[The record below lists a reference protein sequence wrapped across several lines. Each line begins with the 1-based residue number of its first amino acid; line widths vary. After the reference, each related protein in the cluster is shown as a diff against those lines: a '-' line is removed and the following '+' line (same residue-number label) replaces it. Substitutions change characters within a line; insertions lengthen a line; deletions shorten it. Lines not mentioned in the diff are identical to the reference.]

1 MKMETMEQ
9 KKMVSV
15 SAFAKMAGKTKAEVY
30 SLIARE
36 ENKKF
41 VSTEN
46 GMKMVDVGLLDV
58 LNGKKAKTDDTTP
71 PEDNQPVEAEGQP
84 HSEEQE
90 QPKRPYKETPI
101 EEYDEGD
108 IDENDPDEYDGAEYR
123 QRYLVEQCKEQSAM
137 IRHLLGELR
146 KADQKIA
153 ERDETI
159 HRLSLELA
167 EMATKSHTITEQALQ
182 TVNQQQILTAMAQKK
197 TPWYKR
203 LLGAGKTER
212 NENNR

>member
-1 MKMETMEQ
+1 METMEQ

-15 SAFAKMAGKTKAEVY
+15 SAFAKMAGIPKAKVY
-30 SLIARE
+30 SLIAQE
-36 ENKKF
+36 EHKKY
-41 VSTEN
+41 VSMEN
-46 GMKMVDVGLLDV
+46 GLKMVDVGLLDV
-58 LNGKKAKTDDTTP
+58 LNGEKPKADDTTP
-71 PEDNQPVEAEGQP
+71 HEDKSPAEAE
-84 HSEEQE
+84 E
-90 QPKRPYKETPI
+90 QPRRPYKEDPI

-108 IDENDPDEYDGAEYR
+108 IDENDPDEYDGEEYR
-123 QRYLVEQCKEQSAM
+123 QRYLVRQCKEQSAM

-146 KADQKIA
+146 KADQKIT

-167 EMATKSHTITEQALQ
+167 EMSIKSHTIIEQALQ
-182 TVNQQQILTAMAQKK
+182 TVNQQQILTAMTTKK

-203 LLGAGKTER
+203 LLSAGNK

>member
-1 MKMETMEQ
+1 METMEQ
-9 KKMVSV
+9 KKTVSV
-15 SAFAKMAGKTKAEVY
+15 SAFAKMAGIPKAKVY
-30 SLIARE
+30 SLIAQE
-36 ENKKF
+36 EHKKY

-46 GMKMVDVGLLDV
+46 GLKMVDVGLLDV
-58 LNGKKAKTDDTTP
+58 LKGEKPKADDTTP
-71 PEDNQPVEAEGQP
+71 HEDKSPAEAE
-84 HSEEQE
+84 E
-90 QPKRPYKETPI
+90 QPRRPYKEDPI

-108 IDENDPDEYDGAEYR
+108 IDENDPNEYDGAEYR

-167 EMATKSHTITEQALQ
+167 EMATKSHAITEQALQ
-182 TVNQQQILTAMAQKK
+182 TVNQQQILTAMTTKK

-203 LLGAGKTER
+203 LLTAGKEK
-212 NENNR
+212 NNA

>member
-1 MKMETMEQ
+1 MMKMETLEQ

-58 LNGKKAKTDDTTP
+58 LNGKKSKTDDTTP
-71 PEDNQPVEAEGQP
+71 PEDNSPVEAT
-84 HSEEQE
+84 E
-90 QPKRPYKETPI
+90 QPRRPYKETPI

>member
-1 MKMETMEQ
+1 METMEQ

-15 SAFAKMAGKTKAEVY
+15 SAFAKMAGIPKAKVY
-30 SLIARE
+30 SLIAQE
-36 ENKKF
+36 EHKKY

-46 GMKMVDVGLLDV
+46 GLKMVDVGLLDV
-58 LNGKKAKTDDTTP
+58 LNGEKPKVNDTTP
-71 PEDNQPVEAEGQP
+71 HEDKSPAEAE
-84 HSEEQE
+84 E
-90 QPKRPYKETPI
+90 QPRRPYKEDPI

-108 IDENDPDEYDGAEYR
+108 IDENDPDEYDGEEYR
-123 QRYLVEQCKEQSAM
+123 QRYLVRQCKEQSAM

-167 EMATKSHTITEQALQ
+167 EMSIKSHTIIEQALQ
-182 TVNQQQILTAMAQKK
+182 TVNQQQILTAMTTKK

-203 LLGAGKTER
+203 LLTAGKEK
-212 NENNR
+212 NNA

>member
-1 MKMETMEQ
+1 MMKMETIEQ

-58 LNGKKAKTDDTTP
+58 LNGKKSKTDDTTP
-71 PEDNQPVEAEGQP
+71 PEDNSPVEATEQP
-84 HSEEQE
+84 HNEE

-101 EEYDEGD
+101 EDYDEGD

-167 EMATKSHTITEQALQ
+167 EMATKSHAITEQALQ
-182 TVNQQQILTAMAQKK
+182 TVNQQQILTAMTTKK

-203 LLGAGKTER
+203 LLSAGKEK
-212 NENNR
+212 NNA

>member
-1 MKMETMEQ
+1 METMEQ
-9 KKMVSV
+9 KKTVSV

-30 SLIARE
+30 NLIARE
-36 ENKKF
+36 EYKKF

-46 GMKMVDVGLLDV
+46 GLKMVDVGLLDV
-58 LNGKKAKTDDTTP
+58 LNGNKPKADDTTP
-71 PEDNQPVEAEGQP
+71 QENKSPVEAEAQP
-84 HSEEQE
+84 RRKQ
-90 QPKRPYKETPI
+90 KELPI

-167 EMATKSHTITEQALQ
+167 EMATKSHAITEQALQ
-182 TVNQQQILTAMAQKK
+182 TVNQQQILTAMTTKK

-203 LLGAGKTER
+203 LLTAGKEK
-212 NENNR
+212 NNA

>member
-1 MKMETMEQ
+1 MMKMETLEQ

-58 LNGKKAKTDDTTP
+58 LNGKKAEIDDTTP
-71 PEDNQPVEAEGQP
+71 PEDNSPVEATEQP
-84 HSEEQE
+84 HNEE
-90 QPKRPYKETPI
+90 QPKRERKETP
-101 EEYDEGD
+101 DEGD
-108 IDENDPDEYDGAEYR
+108 IDENDPNEYDGAEYR
-123 QRYLVEQCKEQSAM
+123 QKYLVEQCKEQSAM
-137 IRHLLGELR
+137 IRHLLEELR
-146 KADQKIA
+146 KANQKIA

-167 EMATKSHTITEQALQ
+167 EMATKSQAITEQALK
-182 TVNQQQILTAMAQKK
+182 TVNQQQILTAMTTKK
-197 TPWYKR
+197 NPWYKR
-203 LLGAGKTER
+203 LLSKGDITE
-212 NENNR
+212 

>member
-1 MKMETMEQ
+1 METMEQ
-9 KKMVSV
+9 KKTVSV

-30 SLIARE
+30 NLIARE
-36 ENKKF
+36 EYKKF

-46 GMKMVDVGLLDV
+46 GLKMVDVGLLDV
-58 LNGKKAKTDDTTP
+58 LNGKKPKADDTTP
-71 PEDNQPVEAEGQP
+71 QENKSPVEAEAQP
-84 HSEEQE
+84 RRKQ
-90 QPKRPYKETPI
+90 KELPI
-101 EEYDEGD
+101 EDYDEGD
-108 IDENDPDEYDGAEYR
+108 IDENDPDEYDGEEYR

-167 EMATKSHTITEQALQ
+167 EMATKSHAITEQALQ
-182 TVNQQQILTAMAQKK
+182 TVNQQQILTAMTTKK

-203 LLGAGKTER
+203 LLTAGKEK
-212 NENNR
+212 NNA

>member
-1 MKMETMEQ
+1 MMKMETLEQ

-15 SAFAKMAGKTKAEVY
+15 SAFAKMAGRTKAEVY
-30 SLIARE
+30 SLIARK

-58 LNGKKAKTDDTTP
+58 LNGKKAGMDDTTP
-71 PEDNQPVEAEGQP
+71 PEDNSPVEATEQP
-84 HSEEQE
+84 HSEEQ
-90 QPKRPYKETPI
+90 PKRERKETPI

-167 EMATKSHTITEQALQ
+167 EMATKSHSITEQALQ

-203 LLGAGKTER
+203 LLGAGKGKEDA
-212 NENNR
+212 

>member
-1 MKMETMEQ
+1 
-9 KKMVSV
+9 
-15 SAFAKMAGKTKAEVY
+15 MAGIPKAKVY
-30 SLIARE
+30 SLIAQE
-36 ENKKF
+36 EHKKY

-46 GMKMVDVGLLDV
+46 GLKMVDVGLLDV
-58 LNGKKAKTDDTTP
+58 LNGEKPKANDTTP
-71 PEDNQPVEAEGQP
+71 HEDKSPAEAKAQPR
-84 HSEEQE
+84 
-90 QPKRPYKETPI
+90 RPYKETPI

-167 EMATKSHTITEQALQ
+167 EMATKSHAITEQALQ
-182 TVNQQQILTAMAQKK
+182 TVNQQQILTAMTTKK

-203 LLGAGKTER
+203 LLTAGKEK
-212 NENNR
+212 NNA

>member
-1 MKMETMEQ
+1 
-9 KKMVSV
+9 MVSV
-15 SAFAKMAGKTKAEVY
+15 SAFAKMAGKKKAEVY
-30 SLIARE
+30 NLIARE
-36 ENKKF
+36 EYKKF

-46 GMKMVDVGLLDV
+46 GLKMVDVGLLDL

-71 PEDNQPVEAEGQP
+71 PEDNSPVEATEQP
-84 HSEEQE
+84 HSEEQ
-90 QPKRPYKETPI
+90 PKREHKETPI
-101 EEYDEGD
+101 EDYDEGD

-123 QRYLVEQCKEQSAM
+123 QRYLVEQCKEQSAT

-167 EMATKSHTITEQALQ
+167 EMAIKSHTITEQALQ
-182 TVNQQQILTAMAQKK
+182 TVNQQQILTAMAQKR

-203 LLGAGKTER
+203 LLGAGKGKD
-212 NENNR
+212 NE

>member
-1 MKMETMEQ
+1 
-9 KKMVSV
+9 
-15 SAFAKMAGKTKAEVY
+15 
-30 SLIARE
+30 
-36 ENKKF
+36 
-41 VSTEN
+41 
-46 GMKMVDVGLLDV
+46 MKMVDVGLLDV
-58 LNGKKAKTDDTTP
+58 LNGKKTKTDDTTP
-71 PEDNQPVEAEGQP
+71 PEDNSPVEATEQP
-84 HSEEQE
+84 HNEE

-101 EEYDEGD
+101 EDYDEGD

>member
-1 MKMETMEQ
+1 MMKMETMEQ

-15 SAFAKMAGKTKAEVY
+15 SAFAKMAGKTKTEVY

-71 PEDNQPVEAEGQP
+71 PEDNSPVEATEQP
-84 HSEEQE
+84 HNEE

-167 EMATKSHTITEQALQ
+167 EMATKSHAITEQALQ
-182 TVNQQQILTAMAQKK
+182 TVNQQQILTAMTTKK

-203 LLGAGKTER
+203 LLSAGKEK
-212 NENNR
+212 NNA

>member
-1 MKMETMEQ
+1 METMEQ

-15 SAFAKMAGKTKAEVY
+15 SAFAKMAGIPKAKVY
-30 SLIARE
+30 SLIAQE
-36 ENKKF
+36 EHKEY

-46 GMKMVDVGLLDV
+46 GLKMVDVGLLDV
-58 LNGKKAKTDDTTP
+58 LNGEKPKANDTTP
-71 PEDNQPVEAEGQP
+71 HEDKSPAEAEAQP
-84 HSEEQE
+84 R
-90 QPKRPYKETPI
+90 RPYKEDPI

-108 IDENDPDEYDGAEYR
+108 IDENDPDEYDGEEYR
-123 QRYLVEQCKEQSAM
+123 QRYLVRQCKEQSAM

-146 KADQKIA
+146 KADQKIT

-167 EMATKSHTITEQALQ
+167 EMSIKSHTIIEQALQ
-182 TVNQQQILTAMAQKK
+182 TVNQQQILTAMTTKK

-203 LLGAGKTER
+203 LLSAGNK

>member
-15 SAFAKMAGKTKAEVY
+15 SAFAKMAGIPKAKVY
-30 SLIARE
+30 SLIAQE
-36 ENKKF
+36 EHKKY

-46 GMKMVDVGLLDV
+46 GLKMVDVGLLDV
-58 LNGKKAKTDDTTP
+58 LNGEKPKANDTTP
-71 PEDNQPVEAEGQP
+71 HEDKSPAEAEAQP
-84 HSEEQE
+84 R
-90 QPKRPYKETPI
+90 RPYKEDPI

-108 IDENDPDEYDGAEYR
+108 IDENDPDEYDGEEYR
-123 QRYLVEQCKEQSAM
+123 QRYLVRQCKEQSAM

-146 KADQKIA
+146 KADQKIT

-167 EMATKSHTITEQALQ
+167 EMSIKSHTIIEQALQ
-182 TVNQQQILTAMAQKK
+182 TVNQQQILTAMTTKK

-203 LLGAGKTER
+203 LLTAGKEK
-212 NENNR
+212 NNA

>member
-1 MKMETMEQ
+1 
-9 KKMVSV
+9 
-15 SAFAKMAGKTKAEVY
+15 MAGKTKTEVY

-71 PEDNQPVEAEGQP
+71 PEDNSPVEATEQP
-84 HSEEQE
+84 HNEE

-167 EMATKSHTITEQALQ
+167 EMATKSHAITEQALQ
-182 TVNQQQILTAMAQKK
+182 TVNQQQILTAMTTKK

-203 LLGAGKTER
+203 LLSAGKEK
-212 NENNR
+212 NNA

>member
-1 MKMETMEQ
+1 MMKMETMEQ

-58 LNGKKAKTDDTTP
+58 LNGKKAEMDDTTP
-71 PEDNQPVEAEGQP
+71 PENNSPVEATEQP
-84 HSEEQE
+84 HNEE
-90 QPKRPYKETPI
+90 QPKRERKETPI
-101 EEYDEGD
+101 EDYDEGD

-203 LLGAGKTER
+203 LLGAGKGKD
-212 NENNR
+212 NE

>member
-1 MKMETMEQ
+1 METMEQ

-15 SAFAKMAGKTKAEVY
+15 SAFAKMAGIPKAKVY
-30 SLIARE
+30 SLIAQE
-36 ENKKF
+36 EHKKY

-46 GMKMVDVGLLDV
+46 GLKMVDVGLLDV
-58 LNGKKAKTDDTTP
+58 LNDEKPKANDTTP
-71 PEDNQPVEAEGQP
+71 HEDKSPAEAEAQP
-84 HSEEQE
+84 R
-90 QPKRPYKETPI
+90 RPYKEDPI

-108 IDENDPDEYDGAEYR
+108 IDENDPDEYDGEDYR
-123 QRYLVEQCKEQSAM
+123 QRYLVRQCKEQSAM

-146 KADQKIA
+146 KADQKIT

-167 EMATKSHTITEQALQ
+167 EMSIKSHTIIEQALQ
-182 TVNQQQILTAMAQKK
+182 TVNQQQILTAMTTKK

-203 LLGAGKTER
+203 LLTAGKEK
-212 NENNR
+212 NNA